1 MILGPRHRIILRK
14 SMQVPADE
22 LPGRAELLQEVPA
35 GVCQHPQA
43 AHRRHTSSGEGQP
56 RLRAARGCG
65 AAAGG
70 QLCGPPSW
78 CWRRAKGLQAAAGE
92 EDGGGEPG
100 PAEAPQRHLR
110 PLSLHAGGGPPGGG
124 AQDLLHDFGRSPGS
138 SVKGT

>member
-1 MILGPRHRIILRK
+1 MSFLGVLNFYRRYLRGSASILKPLTDAT
-14 SMQVPADE
+14 PALE
-22 LPGRAELLQEVPA
+22 RASHVYVQRGGVGLPLADNYWAP
-35 GVCQHPQA
+35 
-43 AHRRHTSSGEGQP
+43 T
-56 RLRAARGCG
+56 
-65 AAAGG
+65 
-70 QLCGPPSW
+70 W

-110 PLSLHAGGGPPGGG
+110 PLSLHAGGGPGGG